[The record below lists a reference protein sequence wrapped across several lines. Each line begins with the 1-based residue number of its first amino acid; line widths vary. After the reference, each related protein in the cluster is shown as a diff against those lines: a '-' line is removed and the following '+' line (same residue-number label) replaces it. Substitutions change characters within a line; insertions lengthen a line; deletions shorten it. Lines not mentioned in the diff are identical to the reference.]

1 MHYILDIDIPRDE
14 LLKFYA
20 GTARQVTAV
29 ARGGVRLAFPATV
42 LQPHVTDDGV
52 RGTFRLITG
61 GDRKLRAFERVR

>member
-29 ARGGVRLAFPATV
+29 ARGGVRLAFPATA
-42 LQPHVTDDGV
+42 LQPHVTDDAV